1 MAPFHQA
8 EHLPGGPADLERLA
22 VEVAFQRVQRAH
34 DVADGPVAVVAGVR
48 RLGAVGPLQH
58 AGVRLADH
66 PFAEVHPDQVLLED
80 VVVEHVL
87 GGLAQVDDPLA
98 QVRRPDPVGHVL
110 VVDRA
115 GRVVVTAD
123 AADAAGD
130 EVRVPRVLA
139 LHEDAVATEDRRGA
153 VALDDLL
160 LLEVDLG
167 VDAQAAHDPR
177 DGIPVHLDDA
187 GVLGSSHRSSLSLL
201 GRRLPAGGA
210 CRYYQ
215 VLPVTRASGSP

>member
-1 MAPFHQA
+1 
-8 EHLPGGPADLERLA
+8 LT
-22 VEVAFQRVQRAH
+22 
-34 DVADGPVAVVAGVR
+34 
-48 RLGAVGPLQH
+48 
-58 AGVRLADH
+58 
-66 PFAEVHPDQVLLED
+66 
-80 VVVEHVL
+80 
-87 GGLAQVDDPLA
+87 QVDDPLA

-115 GRVVVTAD
+115 GGMVVTTD

-153 VALDDLL
+153 VALDDPL

-167 VDAQAAHDPR
+167 IDAQAAHDPR

-187 GVLGSSHRSSLSLL
+187 GVLGSSHRLSLSLL
-201 GRRLPAGGA
+201 AGACPRAGA
-210 CRYYQ
+210 CR
-215 VLPVTRASGSP
+215 